1 MKKISNLEV
10 DSRLALLGPCFLA
23 VVEKC
28 AQSMLQVA
36 RAASL

>member
-10 DSRLALLGPCFLA
+10 DSRPALLGHWFLE
-23 VVEKC
+23 VVKKC
-28 AQSMLQVA
+28 AQSMLRVA

>member
-1 MKKISNLEV
+1 MKKISNPEV
-10 DSRLALLGPCFLA
+10 DSRPALLGFRTL
-23 VVEKC
+23 EKC